1 MKQLK
6 ELGQNFLTDPSVAAE
21 IASAAEIKP
30 GERVWEI
37 GPGRGIL
44 TDELLSFDPRL
55 TVFEL
60 DRRLIPYLDERYG
73 DRLTLI
79 HGDILRQDW
88 QALISTAT
96 TERQSLTLITTELQ
110 REQREDFGVGLTGS
124 AIPVPSDSNPAR
136 GSSSSTISTSST
148 SPLKLVSNL
157 PYQITSPLLELLQR
171 YHDRFDCIVLMLQKE
186 VAQRLQADPG
196 SKAYGALT
204 LRMGLSFDIE
214 TLIQVPRYL
223 FEPVPKVDSTVIRLK
238 PRAHPP
244 QICKP
249 EIFQRLI
256 RMGFS
261 SRRKTLRNNL
271 RPLYDSPTLDRLQSQ
286 SGIDLSRRAETLSE
300 AEFIRLSDLL

>member
-110 REQREDFGVGLTGS
+110 REQREEFGVGLTGS

-244 QICKP
+244 QIYKP
-249 EIFQRLI
+249 EIFQRLV

-271 RPLYDSPTLDRLQSQ
+271 RPLYDTSTLNRLESQ